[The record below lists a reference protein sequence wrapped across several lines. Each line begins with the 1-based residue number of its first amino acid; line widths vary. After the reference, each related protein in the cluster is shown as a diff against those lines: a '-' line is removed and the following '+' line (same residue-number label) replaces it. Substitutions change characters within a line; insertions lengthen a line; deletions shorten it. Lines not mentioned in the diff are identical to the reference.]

1 MKLSSI
7 TIKNYRAL
15 DEITLSL
22 NPCMNVLYGTNGAG
36 KSSILYALHD
46 FLGLLFSQE
55 IAPPDFRLFP
65 GRAVREHNRDTAIGL
80 CFSNGCTVSATLRPD
95 VVYREPVTV
104 ASGWRQ
110 SCQLADGT
118 RISHFPDFDVHACS
132 FFPGKS
138 QDNIDAK
145 FLPTPSSLELRVQER
160 PPLSFTTGVQV
171 TSGSR
176 RVLRGRKTG
185 KIKKGYA
192 MQTTGIRSLKK
203 FARPFPQFLMA
214 FRISPST
221 GNKRAIPCVF

>member
-1 MKLSSI
+1 MKLSSL

-110 SCQLADGT
+110 SCQLADGNAGKAVLAQQAKIVFKGGGGNIVFIGSFC
-118 RISHFPDFDVHACS
+118 RCGEAVVHEHRQLN
-132 FFPGKS
+132 FF
-138 QDNIDAK
+138 ARV
-145 FLPTPSSLELRVQER
+145 LELRA
-160 PPLSFTTGVQV
+160 GC
-171 TSGSR
+171 GN
-176 RVLRGRKTG
+176 G
-185 KIKKGYA
+185 KRCQA
-192 MQTTGIRSLKK
+192 E
-203 FARPFPQFLMA
+203 A
-214 FRISPST
+214 
-221 GNKRAIPCVF
+221 